1 MLLKVKSLMKTLLLV
16 NTGNDGDIIK
26 ESLIHN
32 EKFFNKII
40 VLDRESLDNTIS
52 EIKSLNNPKIS
63 IIKTDAYLIY
73 MQPLLN
79 KLTLLN
85 IVKDY
90 DYYMILD
97 ADEFIVANNL
107 EELNSIPK
115 DQVGTIS
122 WKCYVPDIDVY
133 SNFKENITT
142 RRTLEPVGCHKV
154 IIPSKTNVLLTLGNH
169 YVNDS
174 MGARLPSIMLKTIA
188 LAHFPVRSREQINR
202 KIDFF
207 NKESLINLNTE
218 QATHLISN
226 PRIETIEQLREK
238 AINYASTI
246 PNQEL
251 IYDPI

>member
-1 MLLKVKSLMKTLLLV
+1 MKTLLLV

-63 IIKTDAYLIY
+63 IIKTDAYLIH

-97 ADEFIVANNL
+97 ADEFIVADSL
-107 EELNSIPK
+107 EELNNIPK
-115 DQVGTIS
+115 DQVGIIS
-122 WKCYVPDIDVY
+122 WRCYIPDNDVY
-133 SNFKENITT
+133 NNFKENITT
-142 RRTLEPVGCHKV
+142 RRTIEPIGCHKV

-174 MGARLPSIMLKTIA
+174 IGARITSIMLKTIT

-207 NKESLINLNTE
+207 NKESLINLNSE
-218 QATHLISN
+218 QAIHLISN

-238 AINYASTI
+238 AINYISNM
-246 PNQEL
+246 PGQKL
-251 IYDPI
+251 IYEPVL

>member
-1 MLLKVKSLMKTLLLV
+1 MKTLLLV

-26 ESLIHN
+26 ESLKHN
-32 EKFFNKII
+32 DKFFDRIV
-40 VLDRESLDNTIS
+40 VLDRISSDNTIS

-63 IIKTDAYLIY
+63 IIKTDAYLIH
-73 MQPLLN
+73 MQPLMN

-97 ADEFIVANNL
+97 ADEFIVADNL
-107 EELNSIPK
+107 EELNSIPR
-115 DQVGTIS
+115 DQVGIIP
-122 WKCYVPDIDVY
+122 WRCYIPDTDVY
-133 SNFKENITT
+133 SNFKQNITT

-154 IIPSKTNVLLTLGNH
+154 IIPSKTDVLFTLGNH
-169 YVNDS
+169 YVNNNNGD
-174 MGARLPSIMLKTIA
+174 RITSIKLKTIT

-207 NKESLINLNTE
+207 NKESLINLNPE
-218 QATHLISN
+218 QATHLISV
-226 PRIETIEQLREK
+226 PRIETIEELREK